1 MLRGA
6 GLVWK
11 YSDRC
16 RTAKN
21 IMRDRGDRLNARESI
36 ECGGDS
42 GDMAVVIQSARGV
55 LLEVIVIVKRVDKIL
70 GVGNRMTCW

>member
-1 MLRGA
+1 
-6 GLVWK
+6 
-11 YSDRC
+11 
-16 RTAKN
+16 
-21 IMRDRGDRLNARESI
+21 MRDRGDRLNARESI